1 MSGNGKK
8 PLVRREF
15 TERIIKRAQA
25 DREFK
30 KVLLDNPRETL
41 GQLGAQLPAEVEVK
55 VVEESPEVVYL
66 VLPAGPGELTNDQLD
81 RVYGGGRGYFRSCEG
96 YGPWGCPI
104 VACACY

>member
-1 MSGNGKK
+1 MT
-8 PLVRREF
+8 RQEF

-30 KVLLDNPRETL
+30 KALLDNPRETL

-66 VLPAGPGELTNDQLD
+66 VLPAEPGELTNDQLD
-81 RVYGGGRGYFRSCEG
+81 RAAGGGRGYFRSCEG
-96 YGPWGCPI
+96 YWFWGCPF